1 MAFAPFR
8 SLAVALAGFGA
19 VIGTALPMASSAQ
32 AAGVLD
38 SMMSILG
45 FQHPGRA
52 SRSNIGIGLRWWCR
66 RKSSFRLRRF
76 LQRIRAAN
84 WPKDPDVE
92 YRKSVNNDTKLR
104 VNMRPDRV
112 APNGRVPV
120 ANAPRKPT
128 ANSGAPT
135 TSRRAGHKPWARAAG
150 CRLTSEKL
158 QRRREGGRIA
168 TRRPAAEPQL
178 PDRPAAR
185 PARALVQR
193 GYRNSQEVAGEA
205 GLHLRPGG
213 EGSADALPRQDEGSE
228 RVIPASRMLRLN
240 N

>member
-45 FQHPGRA
+45 FNTQEEQPIEYRDRA
-52 SRSNIGIGLRWWCR
+52 PLVVPPKIQLPPP
-66 RKSSFRLRRF
+66 
-76 LQRIRAAN
+76 QVPAADRAAN

-92 YRKSVNNDTKLR
+92 YRKSVNNDTKLP

-128 ANSGAPT
+128 ANSGPLRVGERDT
-135 TSRRAGHKPWARAAG
+135 TLGESGWVSPDKMK
-150 CRLTSEKL
+150 SFS
-158 QRRREGGRIA
+158 GGA
-168 TRRPAAEPQL
+168 KAEEPQL
-178 PDRPAAR
+178 
-185 PARALVQR
+185 
-193 GYRNSQEVAGEA
+193 VAGQEPSRNYLTDPPP
-205 GLHLRPGG
+205 GL
-213 EGSADALPRQDEGSE
+213 
-228 RVIPASRMLRLN
+228 RVPSSNAAIAIPKKSLAKPAFISDQEEKDPLTPYRGKTKDPN
-240 N
+240 E